1 MTSVLY
7 IGGFGRSGSTL
18 LERLAGTQRGFCAGG
33 ELVNYWS
40 HGLLEGRLCACGET
54 FYSCGFWSAV
64 RESDP
69 VLADHTVARMI
80 VDTHNV
86 LLRTRNIHR
95 LWSKPARHSVHARLP
110 AEYRTS
116 IVALYR
122 GVLSVS
128 GVSTVVDS
136 SKHPTYAYLLA
147 ASGVHVRVVHLVR
160 DPRGVA
166 YSWTRR
172 RIEPGGGAA
181 LEMHR
186 FSPYQSA
193 LIWDSWNLSFRF
205 LRNCFE
211 GYMTLKYEELVADPL
226 GAVGS
231 VIAFGATSSIDRAGG
246 VSHNVGPNSHSLS
259 GNPTRFIQT
268 APVVTL
274 DDEWMK
280 AMARTA
286 RVTVTVLT
294 MPLLVQYGYPLRVHL
309 PAT

>member
-1 MTSVLY
+1 MFSFGLVTY
-7 IGGFGRSGSTL
+7 IAYGRSRPDNLSTL
-18 LERLAGTQRGFCAGG
+18 GCPQNIERRSSPF
-33 ELVNYWS
+33 
-40 HGLLEGRLCACGET
+40 
-54 FYSCGFWSAV
+54 
-64 RESDP
+64 
-69 VLADHTVARMI
+69 TVASSQY
-80 VDTHNV
+80 
-86 LLRTRNIHR
+86 LR
-95 LWSKPARHSVHARLP
+95 A
-110 AEYRTS
+110 
-116 IVALYR
+116 
-122 GVLSVS
+122 
-128 GVSTVVDS
+128 STVVDS

-294 MPLLVQYGYPLRVHL
+294 MPLLVQYDYPLRVHL